1 MKHTINDQTL
11 TIAQI
16 KNFKFLIKEY
26 QLVKKKKHQQFKFVS
41 DFYKFHNLKD
51 VYPK

>member
-1 MKHTINDQTL
+1 MKYTINDQIL
-11 TIAQI
+11 SLIQI
-16 KNFKFLIKEY
+16 KNFKLLIKEY
-26 QLVKKKKHQQFKFVS
+26 QLIKKKKHQQFKFVS